1 MSQEKISLVLRMF
14 DDETQLIER
23 ADKKAIALL
32 SIVGVFMV
40 FFLVYYRLIPVNSTS
55 IALIAVYFTCAIFAI
70 TSLVMSIRPRI
81 YHGKRKEGSKKENLP
96 PGDPTFFTEI
106 CKYPDVAA
114 YRAALEE
121 VIGNEQAT
129 YDTYTR
135 QVFHLAQINAVK
147 YRHLRRGTFLT
158 IATVAIEL
166 SLVIYLFTNFL
177 GVGLMPPLV

>member
-1 MSQEKISLVLRMF
+1 VSQEKLSLVLRMF

-40 FFLVYYRLIPVNSTS
+40 FFLVYYRLIPVNPTS

-81 YHGKRKEGSKKENLP
+81 YHGKQKGGAKKEDP
-96 PGDPTFFTEI
+96 PPCDPTFFTEI
-106 CKYPDVAA
+106 CKFPDVTA

-121 VIGNEQAT
+121 MISNEQAT
-129 YDTYTR
+129 FDTYTR

-166 SLVIYLFTNFL
+166 SLVIYLFTNFM

>member
-1 MSQEKISLVLRMF
+1 MSQEKLSLVLRMF

-55 IALIAVYFTCAIFAI
+55 IALIAAYFTCAIFAI
-70 TSLVMSIRPRI
+70 ASLVMSIRPRI
-81 YHGKRKEGSKKENLP
+81 YHGERNGGAKKENLP

-106 CKYPDVAA
+106 CKFPNVAA
-114 YRAALEE
+114 YREALEA
-121 VIGNEQAT
+121 VISDEQT
-129 YDTYTR
+129 TFNTYTK

-147 YRHLRRGTFLT
+147 YRHLRRGTFLA

-166 SLVIYLFTNFL
+166 SLVIYLFTNFM